1 MRNMDYSDFDLRQLE
16 AFAAVVSAG
25 SMTSAA
31 QLLGRSQ
38 PAMTRAIQDLET
50 ALGYRLFHRSGPR
63 ISPTEQGVLFH
74 AEVERMLVGFQH
86 IRERAKAIG
95 HAEPRPIEIAATPAL
110 SVGLVPAALA
120 QLDPALLPRR
130 IHVQALSAENVVQ
143 SLLARAVDLGVA
155 SLPVEHPGI
164 DVHWIGEAPC
174 VAAVLEN
181 DPLAQGGPIA
191 LSALAGRRIIT
202 MANPYRLRHRIEEAM
217 AEAGLVPASV
227 IDTNASQTALGLA
240 KAGLGVAIIEPA
252 TALGLVP
259 EGLALMPVTPGI
271 PFLFGV
277 LSPAAKPLSP
287 TIMALVEALLGVA
300 KAKLGGFRLLE
311 TGRTEAIRSQPGGA
325 DREGLG
331 S

>member
-1 MRNMDYSDFDLRQLE
+1 MDYTDFDLRQLE

-31 QLLGRSQ
+31 QVLGRSQ

-86 IRERAKAIG
+86 IRERARAIG
-95 HAEPRPIEIAATPAL
+95 QGEPRPIEIAATPAL

-120 QLDPALLPRR
+120 ALDPALLPRS

-164 DVHWIGEAPC
+164 DVHWTGEAPC
-174 VAAVLEN
+174 VAVVPEN
-181 DPLAQGGPIA
+181 DPLARGGPIA

-227 IDTNASQTALGLA
+227 IDTNASQTALALA
-240 KAGLGVAIIEPA
+240 RAGLGIAIIEPA

-259 EGLALMPVTPGI
+259 EGLTLMPVAPGI

-287 TIMALVEALLGVA
+287 TIMAVVEALLDVA
-300 KAKLGGFRLLE
+300 RTKLPGFRLHE
-311 TGRTEAIRSQPGGA
+311 TGRAEPIRSRSGSA
-325 DREGLG
+325 DGERFEA
-331 S
+331 